1 MTIASALYYNV
12 YMIEIKRVSPLT
24 GKEAAMVLDITPEQV
39 AEWNN
44 PNRKRLIQ
52 EIFPQLT
59 NDEREFIMTGYTAQ
73 DWRVIYG
80 E

>member
-1 MTIASALYYNV
+1 
-12 YMIEIKRVSPLT
+12 MIEIKRVSPLT
-24 GKEAAMVLDITPEQV
+24 GKEAAMVLDITPAQV
-39 AEWNN
+39 EEWNR
-44 PNRKRLIQ
+44 PNNERRLIQ

>member
-1 MTIASALYYNV
+1 
-12 YMIEIKRVSPLT
+12 MIEIKRVSPLT

-52 EIFPQLT
+52 DCLLYT
-59 NDEREFIMTGYTAQ
+59 SDAADE
-73 DWRVIYG
+73 
-80 E
+80 

>member
-1 MTIASALYYNV
+1 MTIAPALYYNV

-24 GKEAAMVLDITPEQV
+24 GNEGAMVLDITPEQV
-39 AEWNN
+39 EEWNN